1 MELSITFS
9 DEELASLAGIL
20 SESVPRIGPSTLDGL
35 STARR
40 AERLSAAEA
49 SLRSRGIVVTTP
61 TGATEVA
68 VPVARLVEILSR
80 PVMTVTIHRGV
91 PGGGWDRHAMEVAVV
106 PEASV
111 LRVVEG
117 GLHRLTPFATSEVLR
132 RVAALTCATSQ
143 VPEGDAPVQ
152 VGVRALARALRATGE
167 AVVRQEL
174 RDAAGETPPAT
185 LDALAA
191 AICAHRAAIG
201 FQSTPRGGRSFGLQ
215 LAWVAGAGGAWELP
229 VAATP
234 LAGEAGSA
242 PRGDS
247 LVTLDPVCGDTLLR
261 ALATVGDAA
270 S

>member
-20 SESVPRIGPSTLDGL
+20 SENISRVGPSTLDGM

-40 AERLSAAEA
+40 SERIRAAES
-49 SLRSRGIVVTTP
+49 SLRARGIVVTTP
-61 TGATEVA
+61 NGATEVA

-91 PGGGWDRHAMEVAVV
+91 PGGGWDRYAMEVAVV

-111 LRVVEG
+111 LRVIDG
-117 GLHRLTPFATSEVLR
+117 GLHRLTPFATPDVLR
-132 RVAALTCATSQ
+132 RVAAVTCATRE
-143 VPEGDAPVQ
+143 VREGDAPVK
-152 VGVRALARALRATGE
+152 VEVRGLARALRATGE
-167 AVVRQEL
+167 QAARQEL
-174 RDAAGETPPAT
+174 RDAARETATET

-191 AICAHRAAIG
+191 AICGHRAAIG
-201 FQSTPRGGRSFGLQ
+201 IQSTPRGGRSAGLQ
-215 LAWVAGAGGAWELP
+215 LAWVAGPGGAWELP

-242 PRGDS
+242 ARGDS
-247 LVTLDPVCGDTLLR
+247 VVTLDPVCGDMLLQ
-261 ALATVGDAA
+261 ALATVGEAA